1 MPLSSREH
9 LPIFSTE
16 ETVCI
21 KQLFPSRW
29 SRELPCPRGP
39 EGGAHG
45 TRQPSQTIES
55 SAQRRRSP
63 TNKPHRTI
71 TLMFAKATARGSKS
85 SRCTSRI
92 LRGHCYDGG
101 ALGPLSKQGHRNGWR
116 ESTVFRR
123 PTWPARFPSGLT
135 SSLQTRFSPATNER
149 SAPGYY
155 VVVLAQIDLE
165 PVVRASDED
174 FF

>member
-1 MPLSSREH
+1 MRSFVHASA
-9 LPIFSTE
+9 
-16 ETVCI
+16 TVCI

-63 TNKPHRTI
+63 SNKPHRTI

-116 ESTVFRR
+116 ESTVFRQ
-123 PTWPARFPSGLT
+123 PYFFARSPSGH
-135 SSLQTRFSPATNER
+135 SPVLQTRFSPAICLAGLARCPTER
-149 SAPGYY
+149 RCSCTCWF
-155 VVVLAQIDLE
+155 E
-165 PVVRASDED
+165 PATSRTPEHD
-174 FF
+174 